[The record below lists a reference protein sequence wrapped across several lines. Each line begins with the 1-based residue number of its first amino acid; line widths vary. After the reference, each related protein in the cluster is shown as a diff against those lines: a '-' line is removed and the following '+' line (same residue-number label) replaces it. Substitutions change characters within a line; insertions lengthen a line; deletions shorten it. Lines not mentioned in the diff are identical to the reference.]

1 MHQKRSQDL
10 KRKIDKYGFTQVVD
24 NFVASS
30 TNAMKATTTTVPAM
44 EALCIK
50 KSGNETDTA
59 IRAFKIGGPR
69 STANKAT
76 NATAA
81 VKVISGE

>member
-1 MHQKRSQDL
+1 
-10 KRKIDKYGFTQVVD
+10 
-24 NFVASS
+24 
-30 TNAMKATTTTVPAM
+30 MKATTTTVPAM
-44 EALCIK
+44 EGLCIK

-69 STANKAT
+69 STTNKAT

-81 VKVISGE
+81 VKVIYGE